1 MPAKKKTSVQN
12 TQLTMDEILSVL
24 ADMEKFRESIKKKKR
39 QLTNHEQKLPL
50 TAKNSQERMLMQR
63 EIDKLEH
70 DIQRQ
75 TKLRFEKFLRL
86 IVRVRN
92 LGSVKGSYTK
102 SNFMSEVKHYLDL
115 VA

>member
-24 ADMEKFRESIKKKKR
+24 AEMEDFRESIKKKKR
-39 QLTNHEQKLPL
+39 QLTNHEQKLPF
-50 TAKNSQERMLMQR
+50 TDKNSRERMLMQKEMDR
-63 EIDKLEH
+63 LEH
-70 DIQRQ
+70 DIQKQ
-75 TKLRFEKFLRL
+75 TKVRFENFLRL

-102 SNFMSEVKHYLDL
+102 SNFMSEVKHYMDIT
-115 VA
+115 A